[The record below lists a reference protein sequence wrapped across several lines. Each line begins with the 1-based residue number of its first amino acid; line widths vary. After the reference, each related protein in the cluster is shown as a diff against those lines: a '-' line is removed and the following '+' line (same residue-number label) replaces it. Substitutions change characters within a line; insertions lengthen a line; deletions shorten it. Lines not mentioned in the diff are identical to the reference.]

1 MKNKITWKNFIKSLT
16 ESEIAAKLNFSPFTG
31 LNIMLNMMIH
41 KQKEANTE
49 NFCCSISPS
58 EVTDLLSKN
67 DASKKTSTI
76 YKTKK
81 IIIIKLIPSSKR
93 YQFMTHISNCNIVS
107 KVQFHVHFVFVC
119 GEQENIFFFST
130 LFFGDDMSLCEFS
143 SRVSRRQRNHLFP
156 VFRHNLRS

>member
-1 MKNKITWKNFIKSLT
+1 MKNNITWKNFTKSWI
-16 ESEIAAKLNFSPFTG
+16 ESEIAAKLNFSPFAG

-67 DASKKTSTI
+67 DASKKRSTI

-81 IIIIKLIPSSKR
+81 NYHHKINPLFKMLSI
-93 YQFMTHISNCNIVS
+93 YDA
-107 KVQFHVHFVFVC
+107 HF
-119 GEQENIFFFST
+119 E
-130 LFFGDDMSLCEFS
+130 L
-143 SRVSRRQRNHLFP
+143 
-156 VFRHNLRS
+156 